1 MGTTRQCRGI
11 CQEQS
16 PSAHPPRVNI
26 ANESLEYQPFIVKI
40 LEAIYLS
47 NASKV
52 LLYVYSTPRYAL

>member
-1 MGTTRQCRGI
+1 MQRVMPA
-11 CQEQS
+11 QS
-16 PSAHPPRVNI
+16 PSTRPPRVI
-26 ANESLEYQPFIVKI
+26 LANESLEYEPFIVNI